1 MDLANTP
8 PTSVIPESPTTP
20 ALLNIDAAPPPPETA
35 LRRFRCGWDDETRSA
50 PLLDNASL
58 EHASRDELLSIIRR
72 FASTSPGRRAST
84 PVAQVFDPLPTPRTH
99 GRLASD
105 AFAAADNAIES
116 PSHRGS
122 AAEPVP
128 SPMVRVAS
136 AANIVMLEVDDDSD
150 DGAEGTPA
158 THVRRASGS
167 INEQSVS
174 SALSAGSIGF
184 KPASAS
190 TSVLDLSMTSTQP
203 QGGIA
208 ASLRRKAASVPETVG
223 SLSVY
228 NAIGRGAVG
237 AVYCALDEELEE
249 TRALKVVPR
258 SRVLYTPAGVP
269 KEAAVLHA
277 LGNRSEHIA
286 RLYECIDDPASA
298 NVFFVMELVG
308 PDAQPLATLRND
320 GPADAPRELASACVA
335 PEEIPAVVEQLA
347 VALADM
353 RSRLVA
359 HGDLKPD
366 NILVTRPDG
375 PTGPPRIRLIDFGA
389 AHIATRRLELFATVD
404 HEEASDDAH
413 SRQRTPD
420 RSAAA
425 AAAVAAMDRVHF
437 GEPST
442 EGAALAPQFTPH
454 SVLASMTLPP
464 TGITEVVRDDCAVSF
479 VEEEP
484 RRLSDGAALP
494 DAAAI
499 GGSNAT
505 FATEGGS
512 TDEDTS
518 DDEFSAVTGFMHE
531 ALPVGSAVNM
541 SRSSRGMSLND
552 TLPTVFRRRTI
563 AVTLRSPS
571 HGPTRARA
579 TRKQLSIQQRRSLGR
594 KTAQAGATAF
604 AAPELTQ
611 GLMPTPAADMWS
623 AGVVLFLLLFGKLPF
638 AGATRHELEQAIV
651 TECPDFPPLAD
662 MDDVQ
667 RRWYPLVSRMLNKE
681 PITRPHPSE
690 LVATARGSAAQ
701 RDEA

>member
-298 NVFFVMELVG
+298 DVFFAMELVG
-308 PDAQPLATLRND
+308 PDAQPLAQLN
-320 GPADAPRELASACVA
+320 GGGEMVSASVGPRE
-335 PEEIPAVVEQLA
+335 IGAVVEQLGA
-347 VALADM
+347 ALGDM
-353 RSRLVA
+353 RRHLVA

-375 PTGPPRIRLIDFGA
+375 PDGPPHIRLIDFGA
-389 AHIATRRLELFATVD
+389 AHIATRRMALCVGGD
-404 HEEASDDAH
+404 
-413 SRQRTPD
+413 PD
-420 RSAAA
+420 STACPPPPG
-425 AAAVAAMDRVHF
+425 MEPLDL
-437 GEPST
+437 GQPST
-442 EGAALAPQFTPH
+442 EGAALTPQVTPH
-454 SVLASMTLPP
+454 GVHASMTLLPSA
-464 TGITEVVRDDCAVSF
+464 DAD
-479 VEEEP
+479 VERFSDNAEDKP
-484 RRLSDGAALP
+484 RCTSCAALP
-494 DAAAI
+494 CAAA
-499 GGSNAT
+499 
-505 FATEGGS
+505 TERSIPAFTISGDS
-512 TDEDTS
+512 PDDLTS
-518 DDEFSAVTGFMHE
+518 DDDVDGGLPSFPSGAP
-531 ALPVGSAVNM
+531 PVGSALNVP
-541 SRSSRGMSLND
+541 RSSRDGSIND
-552 TLPTVFRRRTI
+552 TLPTAFRRRTI

-579 TRKQLSIQQRRSLGR
+579 TRKQLDAQQRRSLGR

-623 AGVVLFLLLFGKLPF
+623 AGVILFLLLFGKPPF
-638 AGATRHELEQAIV
+638 AGATRAELEQAIV
-651 TECPDFPPLAD
+651 AECPDFPPIAD
-662 MDDVQ
+662 MSASQ
-667 RRWYPLVSRMLNKE
+667 RHWYPLVSRMLNKE
-681 PITRPHPSE
+681 PLTRPAPSE
-690 LVATARGSAAQ
+690 LHAAARESYFAKS
-701 RDEA
+701 E

>member
-1 MDLANTP
+1 MQSLA
-8 PTSVIPESPTTP
+8 S
-20 ALLNIDAAPPPPETA
+20 
-35 LRRFRCGWDDETRSA
+35 
-50 PLLDNASL
+50 ASL
-58 EHASRDELLSIIRR
+58 ESASRDELLSLVRHLAMDRR
-72 FASTSPGRRAST
+72 SSSPVPLQNRAST
-84 PVAQVFDPLPTPRTH
+84 VSPHELRSRLPPAA
-99 GRLASD
+99 GRRPSRRDSD
-105 AFAAADNAIES
+105 AFGGCNPVS
-116 PSHRGS
+116 PHACSPLLSGGS
-122 AAEPVP
+122 VDPVP

-136 AANIVMLEVDDDSD
+136 TANIVMLEAVDDSD
-150 DGAEGTPA
+150 DDVAKTTP
-158 THVRRASGS
+158 TPEVPHASAS
-167 INEQSVS
+167 VNENTGS
-174 SALSAGSIGF
+174 SALSGSLGLN
-184 KPASAS
+184 PMNGNASLLELSAAS
-190 TSVLDLSMTSTQP
+190 TP
-203 QGGIA
+203 QGSIA
-208 ASLRRKAASVPETVG
+208 ASLRRKSTLVPETVG

-228 NAIGRGAVG
+228 NAIGSGAVG
-237 AVYCALDEELEE
+237 DVYCALDVELEE

-258 SRVLYTPAGVP
+258 ERVLYTPAGVP